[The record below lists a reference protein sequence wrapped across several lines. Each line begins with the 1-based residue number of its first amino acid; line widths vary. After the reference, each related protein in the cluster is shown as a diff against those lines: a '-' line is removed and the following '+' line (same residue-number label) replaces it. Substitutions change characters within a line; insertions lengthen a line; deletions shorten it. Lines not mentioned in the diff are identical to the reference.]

1 MIFYQSRIQK
11 QYFVFIFSML
21 LLSIVGCS
29 GHDSY
34 NEKTFVGKWKSSKI
48 ETPVYLYDN
57 GEWEIKTD
65 EGGVL
70 QYGLWELKKKKI
82 IWKYKIGSNVGI
94 DANWVISAT
103 PVEFRIEERD
113 RSITTFKKLN

>member
-1 MIFYQSRIQK
+1 MFSRVKIVRRFSIFM
-11 QYFVFIFSML
+11 FSML
-21 LLSIVGCS
+21 LLSIFGCS

-70 QYGLWELKKKKI
+70 QYGLWELKNKKI

-94 DANWVISAT
+94 DANWVLSAT
-103 PVEFRIEERD
+103 PVEFKIEEGD